1 MIALPR
7 LSTVMLA
14 AITALVAVLLYSPLF
29 VPIVS
34 SFFIT
39 AHGDVDWASPT
50 LSTYETLAGNQEILA
65 ALRATLLVGICTVI
79 LSVTGGTLLA
89 LYYHG
94 RRAGRS
100 ALQFIIFLPF
110 LMPPII
116 SGLALLIFFREVG
129 LERSLVTVVIG
140 HTVFVLAIVYR
151 TVLTRLQSMSPTLV
165 EASYDLGATR
175 WQTFWRVILP
185 NLSSAMIGGA
195 ILAFALSFDETMITI
210 LVTCTRSTLP
220 VRLWAMMRLG
230 FSPDINAL
238 VALILLFTILLCV
251 VAARFRDEDQ
261 AVALAN
267 DTRFG
272 LGASIWS
279 NDLGRVH
286 RLVPRIQAGTVWVN
300 THNMLDPSM
309 PFGGYKQSGVGREH
323 GRAVIDNY
331 IETKSVCI
339 AYPGAV

>member
-65 ALRATLLVGICTVI
+65 ALRATLLVGVCTVI

-210 LVTCTRSTLP
+210 LVTGTRSTLP

-251 VAARFRDEDQ
+251 VAARFLIPRQ
-261 AVALAN
+261 VA
-267 DTRFG
+267 TQR
-272 LGASIWS
+272 S
-279 NDLGRVH
+279 
-286 RLVPRIQAGTVWVN
+286 
-300 THNMLDPSM
+300 
-309 PFGGYKQSGVGREH
+309 
-323 GRAVIDNY
+323 
-331 IETKSVCI
+331 
-339 AYPGAV
+339 